1 MTLTKEENAQGSLE
15 YLILLAGAIFVAA
28 AVGLYLKSIP
38 GEIEPTFNEAR
49 TNVINGF

>member
-1 MTLTKEENAQGSLE
+1 MTLKTEEKAQGALE

-38 GEIEPTFNEAR
+38 GEIEPKFDEAR
-49 TNVINGF
+49 TDVMEGF